1 MRGLG
6 RGRARVA
13 RGLAMSVSCLLVPTA
28 AHVAAGGGV
37 PTEFGFV
44 LAAALLAVACVAL
57 ADRHRSAAEIGVV
70 LIASQPALHVLFE
83 LGSHT
88 SHAAT
93 PGWSMV
99 LAHMLA
105 AAGLTVVLAGAES
118 VLWSLASLSV
128 TVLMSR
134 TRRLLGRVA
143 PTPPQLR
150 PATVHAGS
158 PVAFVL
164 FLPRSAPRRGPP
176 ALQSI

>member
-1 MRGLG
+1 
-6 RGRARVA
+6 A
-13 RGLAMSVSCLLVPTA
+13 RGLAMSASCLLVPTA

-37 PTEFGFV
+37 PTEFGFIF
-44 LAAALLAVACVAL
+44 AATLLAVACVAL
-57 ADRHRSAAEIGVV
+57 ADRRRSAAEIGVV
-70 LIASQPALHVLFE
+70 LIASQPALHILFE

-88 SHAAT
+88 GQPAT

-128 TVLMSR
+128 TVLISR

-143 PTPPQLR
+143 PTPPRLR
-150 PATVHAGS
+150 PPPVH
-158 PVAFVL
+158 PDLTIAFVL
-164 FLPRSAPRRGPP
+164 LLPRSAPRRGPP